1 MRMRWVAFFAASVF
15 AVSGV
20 FVWSQSGVAALSDE
34 ARGKI
39 WWAHVQKLA
48 DPSMNGRL
56 TGSEDYLRAAA
67 YVVDQFKA
75 YELAPAGVDGGDY
88 QPVHFDVQRGIAG
101 KSSMNLVVDGE
112 VTPLAFGGDAILG
125 SRSAQV

>member
-1 MRMRWVAFFAASVF
+1 MRMVRFAFVVALAGGI
-15 AVSGV
+15 SGLLMGAQTV
-20 FVWSQSGVAALSDE
+20 GISNGE
-34 ARGKI
+34 AQGKG

-75 YELAPAGVDGGDY
+75 YGLTPAGVDGGYY
-88 QPVHFDVQRGIAG
+88 QPVHFDVQRGIAS
-101 KSSMNLVVDGE
+101 KSSMNLVVDGKA
-112 VTPLAFGGDAILG
+112 TPLALGEDAF
-125 SRSAQV
+125 